1 MATVEDADRLAL
13 SLPEVE
19 PTTSYGAPA
28 WAVRRRVFAWVRRFS
43 AADLRR
49 LEGQR
54 VPPDP
59 ILALRVDGLDDKAAL
74 LQEAPAGLF
83 TIEHLDGHPI
93 VLVELA
99 AVDAAGLAELI
110 EDAWFA
116 RAPATLVRERRRA

>member
-1 MATVEDADRLAL
+1 MATVEDVDRLAL
-13 SLPEVE
+13 ALPEVE
-19 PTTSYGAPA
+19 PTTSYAAPA
-28 WAVRRRVFAWVRRFS
+28 WSVRRRVFAWVRRFS

-49 LEGQR
+49 LEGCR

-83 TIEHLDGHPI
+83 TIEHLEGHPI

-99 AVDAAGLAELI
+99 AVGSQRLAELV
-110 EDAWFA
+110 EDAWLA
-116 RAPATLVRERRRA
+116 RAPAPLVRHWRER